1 MEERPIKKKK
11 KHRLRFLAWLLLL
24 VPVAYI
30 SVQMVQVLRT
40 NYQTQT
46 AIAYTM
52 SDTVLCDGML
62 AMQEI
67 TVPLD
72 GVGVLGYQADNGERV
87 SAGSEIARLFANE
100 AGAQSRLRAEKL
112 TEELALLERSQQ
124 GINGTDVEAL
134 LNQTQQ
140 GVYAVLDGLQSEN
153 YTGLDAARAEIQLA
167 QNKLLLVTG
176 AEEDFAARTQQLTE
190 QRDAADAASS
200 YAPVYAPATGY
211 FVSAQDSE
219 KQLYAPEALAAMS
232 PAELQQAL
240 KQPPAENEASIAG
253 KLILDYRWRYYAL
266 VTAKQAGKFAEG
278 LRVELSFPNISAE
291 SLPATVTGVSVDEEA
306 GIAKVEL
313 LCDYI
318 NDTVVTLE
326 HEKAEITFAT
336 YDGIRIDRRALHIVD
351 GKNCVYVQFGNV
363 VYLRYITILFED
375 EDYILVPSSY
385 TKEENEIKLFDQI
398 VVQGSDLYD
407 EKILSSGLAG
417 ALLAQNGKFFRF
429 SA

>member
-1 MEERPIKKKK
+1 MHKGIFANMKERPKKKK
-11 KHRLRFLAWLLLL
+11 KRHGLRFLAWGLLL
-24 VPVAYI
+24 VPAAYI

-52 SDTVLCDGML
+52 SDTILCDGML

-67 TVPLD
+67 TVPLE
-72 GVGVLGYQADNGERV
+72 GTGVLGYQADNGERI
-87 SAGSEIARLFANE
+87 SAGGEIARLFADE
-100 AGAQSRLRAEKL
+100 AGAQNRLRAEKL
-112 TEELALLERSQQ
+112 TQELSLLERSQQ
-124 GINGTDVEAL
+124 GVGGTDVEAL
-134 LNQTQQ
+134 LHQTQQ
-140 GVYAVLDGLQSEN
+140 SVYTILDCLQSNN

-176 AEEDFAARTQQLTE
+176 AQEDFTARIQQLTE

-200 YAPVYAPATGY
+200 YTPVYAPATGY
-211 FVSAQDSE
+211 FVSAHDCE
-219 KQLYAPEALAAMS
+219 KQLYTPEQLAAMQ

-240 KQPPAENEASIAG
+240 AQPAAENDASAAG

-266 VTAKQAGKFAEG
+266 VTAKQAEKFAEG
-278 LRVELSFPNISAE
+278 QRVGLSFPNLSAE
-291 SLPATVTGVSVDEEA
+291 ALPASVTGVSVDEEA

-326 HEKAEITFAT
+326 HEKAEITFAV
-336 YDGIRIDRRALHIVD
+336 YEGIRIDRKALHIVD
-351 GKNCVYVQFGNV
+351 GRSCVYVQFGNV
-363 VYLRYITILFED
+363 VYRRYITVLFEN
-375 EDYILVPSSY
+375 EDYILVPSVY
-385 TKEENEIKLFDQI
+385 TREENEIRLFDQV

-407 EKILSSGLAG
+407 EKIL
-417 ALLAQNGKFFRF
+417 
-429 SA
+429 

>member
-11 KHRLRFLAWLLLL
+11 RHGLRVLMWLLLL

-52 SDTVLCDGML
+52 SDTIFCDGML

-67 TVPLD
+67 TVPYE
-72 GVGVLGYQADNGERV
+72 GAGVLGYQANNGERV
-87 SAGSEIARLFANE
+87 SGGSEIARLFADE
-100 AGAQSRLRAEKL
+100 AGAQNRVRAEKL
-112 TEELALLERSQQ
+112 TEELALLDRSQQ
-124 GINGTDVEAL
+124 GVGGTDVEAL

-140 GVYAVLDGLQSEN
+140 GVYAILDGLQSNN
-153 YTGLDAARAEIQLA
+153 YTGLDEARAEIQLA

-176 AEEDFAARTQQLTE
+176 AEEDFSARIQQLTG
-190 QRDAADAASS
+190 QRDAADASS
-200 YAPVYAPATGY
+200 GYTPVYAPAAGY

-219 KQLYAPEALAAMS
+219 KQLYTPEALAEMS
-232 PAELQQAL
+232 PAGLQQAL
-240 KQPPAENEASIAG
+240 MQPAAENDASIAG
-253 KLILDYRWRYYAL
+253 KLILDYRWHYYAL
-266 VTAKQAGKFAEG
+266 VTAKQAEKFAEG

-291 SLPATVTGVSVDEEA
+291 SLPATVTGVSLDEEA

-336 YDGIRIDRRALHIVD
+336 YEGIRIDRKALHIVD
-351 GKNCVYVQFGNV
+351 GRNCVYVQFGTV
-363 VYLRYITILFED
+363 VYRRYITILFED
-375 EDYILVPSSY
+375 EDYILVPSDY
-385 TKEENEIKLFDQI
+385 TKEENEVRLFDQI

-407 EKILSSGLAG
+407 EKIL
-417 ALLAQNGKFFRF
+417 
-429 SA
+429 

>member
-1 MEERPIKKKK
+1 MEERPIKKKR
-11 KHRLRFLAWLLLL
+11 KHMLRFLAWVLLLI
-24 VPVAYI
+24 PVVYI

-52 SDTVLCDGML
+52 SDAILCDGML

-67 TVPLD
+67 AVPLESA
-72 GVGVLGYQADNGERV
+72 GVLGYQAENGERV
-87 SAGSEIARLFANE
+87 SAGSEVARLFADE
-100 AGAQSRLRAEKL
+100 AGARSRLRAEKL
-112 TEELALLERSQQ
+112 TKELLLLERSQQ
-124 GINGTDVEAL
+124 GVGGTDVEAL

-176 AEEDFAARTQQLTE
+176 AEEDFTARTQQLTE
-190 QRDAADAASS
+190 QRDAANAASS
-200 YAPVYAPATGY
+200 YTPVYAPETGY

-232 PAELQQAL
+232 PAELRQAL
-240 KQPPAENEASIAG
+240 AQPPAENEASIAG

-266 VTAKQAGKFAEG
+266 VTAKQAEKFAEG

-291 SLPATVTGVSVDEEA
+291 TLPATVTGVLVDEEA

-318 NDTVVTLE
+318 NATVVTLE

-363 VYLRYITILFED
+363 VYLRYITILFEN
-375 EDYILVPSSY
+375 EDYILVPFAY
-385 TKEENEIKLFDQI
+385 TKEENEIELFDQI

-407 EKILSSGLAG
+407 EKILSSALAG
-417 ALLAQNGKFFRF
+417 AYLAHNGNFFRF
-429 SA
+429 PA

>member
-11 KHRLRFLAWLLLL
+11 RHGLRVLMWLLLL

-52 SDTVLCDGML
+52 SDTILCDGML

-67 TVPLD
+67 TVPYE
-72 GVGVLGYQADNGERV
+72 GAGVLGYQADNGERV
-87 SAGSEIARLFANE
+87 SGQSEIARLFADE
-100 AGAQSRLRAEKL
+100 AGAQNRLRAEKL
-112 TEELALLERSQQ
+112 TDELALLERSQQ
-124 GINGTDVEAL
+124 GVGGTDVEAL

-140 GVYAVLDGLQSEN
+140 GVYAILDGLQSNN
-153 YTGLDAARAEIQLA
+153 YTGLDEARAEIQLA

-176 AEEDFAARTQQLTE
+176 AEEDFAARIQQLTE
-190 QRDAADAASS
+190 QRDAANAASG
-200 YAPVYAPATGY
+200 YTPVYAPATGY

-219 KQLYAPEALAAMS
+219 KQQYAPEVLAEMS

-240 KQPPAENEASIAG
+240 TQPAAENDASIAG
-253 KLILDYRWRYYAL
+253 KLILDYRWHYYAL
-266 VTAKQAGKFAEG
+266 VTAKQAEKFAEG

-291 SLPATVTGVSVDEEA
+291 SLPATVTGVLLDEEA

-336 YDGIRIDRRALHIVD
+336 YEGIRIDRKALHIVD
-351 GKNCVYVQFGNV
+351 GRNCVYVQFGNV
-363 VYLRYITILFED
+363 VYRRYITILFED
-375 EDYILVPSSY
+375 EDYILVPSAY
-385 TKEENEIKLFDQI
+385 TKEENEVQLFDQI

-407 EKILSSGLAG
+407 EKIL
-417 ALLAQNGKFFRF
+417 
-429 SA
+429 